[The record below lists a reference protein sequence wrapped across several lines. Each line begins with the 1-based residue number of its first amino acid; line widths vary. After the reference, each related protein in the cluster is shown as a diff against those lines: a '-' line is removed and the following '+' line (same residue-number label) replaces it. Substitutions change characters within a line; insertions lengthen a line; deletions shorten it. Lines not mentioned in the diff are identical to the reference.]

1 MSSKGKGKRLSKGQ
15 RMNIIEKLSKPNP
28 PPKQSMAHEYD
39 VREKAIRKTWDN
51 QLKIEQ
57 QCSLMSEV
65 TRSTMYQASA
75 GRFTEVE
82 DILYRW
88 IDSMRGANLCVPPS
102 LVISKEKNCTRA
114 FNLRKCFKASWQWLH
129 QFRVCK
135 GLQTMLL
142 HGEGGEVDKKN
153 PELLAA

>member
-28 PPKQSMAHEYD
+28 PPNQSLACEYD
-39 VREKAIRKTWDN
+39 VSEETISKTWDIW
-51 QLKIEQ
+51 LKIEQ
-57 QCSLMSEV
+57 RCSLMSEV
-65 TRSTMYQASA
+65 AISTKYQASA
-75 GRFTEVE
+75 GRFSEVK
-82 DILYRW
+82 DKLYIW

-114 FNLRKCFKASWQWLH
+114 FNLRQCFKASWQWLH